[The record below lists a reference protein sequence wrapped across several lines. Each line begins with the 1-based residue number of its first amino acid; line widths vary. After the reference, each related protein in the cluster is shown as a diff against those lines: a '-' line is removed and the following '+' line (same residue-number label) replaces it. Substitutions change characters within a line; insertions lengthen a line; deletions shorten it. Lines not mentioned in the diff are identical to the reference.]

1 MNSIEISRL
10 IRYDAGLSIEHGLRL
25 DRGCGK
31 GRVGYKGRCVPA
43 RMALGVAG
51 TVLGA
56 AYFGGTKRGRKQV
69 RSAVKYGQ
77 SKIRQGR
84 DKVTNY
90 AKRKAEETIES
101 GKKYVASKAMEA
113 LRFGKEAAINAGK
126 KELDRRVQSTVKTI
140 KEAPGKAWDYTK
152 RKASEAKE
160 YIKKQ
165 VQRAKETLGR
175 VGRQIKESRPVRY
188 VSNKVEQSKEYLTQ
202 RRASEKS

>member
-69 RSAVKYGQ
+69 RSVVKYGQ
-77 SKIRQGR
+77 GKI
-84 DKVTNY
+84 NY
-90 AKRKAEETIES
+90 AKRKAEETVEA
-101 GKKYVASKAMEA
+101 GKKYVTSKAMEV
-113 LRFGKEAAINAGK
+113 LQSGKEAAINAGK
-126 KELDRRVQSTVKTI
+126 KELGRRVQSTVKTI

-175 VGRQIKESRPVRY
+175 VGRQIKENNPARY
-188 VSNKVEQSKEYLTQ
+188 VSNKVEQAKEYLAQ
-202 RRASEKS
+202 GRASKPG

>member
-77 SKIRQGR
+77 GKI
-84 DKVTNY
+84 NY
-90 AKRKAEETIES
+90 AKRKAKETVES
-101 GKKYVASKAMEA
+101 GKKYVTSKAMEV
-113 LRFGKEAAINAGK
+113 LQSGKEAAINAGK
-126 KELDRRVQSTVKTI
+126 KELGRRVQSTVKTI

-175 VGRQIKESRPVRY
+175 VGRQIKENNPARY
-188 VSNKVEQSKEYLTQ
+188 VSNKVEQAKEYLAQ
-202 RRASEKS
+202 GRASKPG